1 MTKSDFTEIGK
12 NALELI
18 AELVNKEP
26 LSVISIN
33 KEGDKW
39 VVLCEVL
46 ERKSVPDTQNI
57 IGIYQ
62 LTFSKTKDLLGYR
75 RTELRRKGDM
85 GEETIAEVAE

>member
-1 MTKSDFTEIGK
+1 MADFTELGK
-12 NALELI
+12 KALQMI

-26 LSVISIN
+26 LSVISITRD
-33 KEGDKW
+33 GDKW
-39 VVLCEVL
+39 VVLTEVL

-62 LTFSKTKDLLGYR
+62 LTFSKGKDLLGYR

-85 GEETIAEVAE
+85 GEETIAEVE